1 MYPKLPERL
10 WRNSWL
16 QPPGWRVCQSRQEPW
31 AVCGS
36 SRWGRAVWA
45 QSGSTRFLMMGVV
58 VVVAT
63 KEIIWQKYWGPAAL
77 ARPELTRSLVV
88 MVKVEQR
95 KNANV
100 QKKWWDHVKIL
111 EWSLAPNERSCFILS
126 NQTWFAL
133 SSWNSSKNVPK
144 PVQFAIFYLLACWR
158 EGFKL

>member
-16 QPPGWRVCQSRQEPW
+16 QPRGWRVCQSRQEPW

-63 KEIIWQKYWGPAAL
+63 KEIIWEKYWGPNAL
-77 ARPELTRSLVV
+77 ARPELTHSLVVVV

-95 KNANV
+95 KNEHNYKCPKRLNDGIMFNMMGRVSGAFFSF
-100 QKKWWDHVKIL
+100 
-111 EWSLAPNERSCFILS
+111 SLVRPPVTGKNLRRLI
-126 NQTWFAL
+126 QTEMY
-133 SSWNSSKNVPK
+133 PT
-144 PVQFAIFYLLACWR
+144 
-158 EGFKL
+158 

>member
-45 QSGSTRFLMMGVV
+45 QSGSTRFLVLGVV

-88 MVKVEQR
+88 VVMEKVEQR

-100 QKKWWDHVKIL
+100 QKNKWRDHVWYDGQGVRSLFLIL
-111 EWSLAPNERSCFILS
+111 TGTSSCDRKKSQTTYS
-126 NQTWFAL
+126 NG
-133 SSWNSSKNVPK
+133 NVPDL
-144 PVQFAIFYLLACWR
+144 V
-158 EGFKL
+158 G